1 MWKLKI
7 GEGQNPYLYSTNNF
21 VGRQIWE
28 FHPNAGTPEEHQA
41 FNAAREEW
49 KQNRM
54 KGYRCSADLFMR
66 IQLKK
71 ESGIDVLSIPAV
83 RVGEKEEISYESAT
97 IAVKKALRLQRAIQA
112 SDGHWPAENSGPMFF
127 APLLIIALHVTEA
140 TNIILTSE
148 HKKEMIRYI
157 YNHQNDDGGWGFYME
172 GHSTM
177 IGSALNYVALR
188 LLGEGPDDGNDAV
201 SRGHRWIIDHGGATG
216 IPSWGKLFLS
226 VLGVYDWDG
235 CNPLPP
241 DFWLFPSFLPYH
253 PAKMWCYG
261 RSVYMPMSYLYAKK
275 YHGPLSDLILSL
287 RKEVHVKPYDQIDW
301 NKARNNCCKD
311 DLYNPPTFMHD
322 IFWDTLNYC
331 VEPLMRRWPLNKI
344 RQKAVDKAIK
354 HMRYHA
360 EETKYLTNGC
370 IEKSLQ
376 MICWWAH
383 NPNGE
388 EFKRHLPRVH
398 DFLWLAEDGMK
409 MQIKENLSGDFKSMY
424 RHFNKGGWTFSD
436 QDSSLITSDCT
447 AQAIKALLLLSEMP
461 TKISGE
467 EVNVQRLYEAVNVL
481 LYLQSPLSG
490 GFGCWEPP
498 IPQSYLQALNPSEV
512 FADTVIE
519 QEHVECTATV
529 IEALVA
535 FKRLH
540 PTHRAKE
547 IEISV
552 QRASRFLEE
561 RQRPDGSWYG
571 YWGICFLYGTSF
583 ALGGL
588 VAAGKTYEN
597 CEAVRN
603 GVDFLLSIQNE
614 EGGWGESFES
624 CPSMK
629 YIPLERNRTNF
640 VQTSWAMLGLMHG
653 GQAERDPEP
662 LHKAAKLLINAQMD
676 DGDFP
681 QQDIN
686 MVFMKNC
693 MLHYGQ
699 YRNAFP
705 LWALAKYRNR
715 VWPQNA

>member
-127 APLLIIALHVTEA
+127 APLL
-140 TNIILTSE
+140 
-148 HKKEMIRYI
+148 
-157 YNHQNDDGGWGFYME
+157 NDDGGWGFYME

-552 QRASRFLEE
+552 ERASRFLEE

-699 YRNAFP
+699 FRNAFP